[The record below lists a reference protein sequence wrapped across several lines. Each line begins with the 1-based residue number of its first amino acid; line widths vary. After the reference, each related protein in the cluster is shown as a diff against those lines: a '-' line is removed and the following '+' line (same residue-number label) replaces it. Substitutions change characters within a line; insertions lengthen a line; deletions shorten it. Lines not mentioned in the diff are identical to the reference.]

1 MFLASFEY
9 LNLKYMTQDEV
20 KAYCEIKEYWWTQIT
35 TTTQPK
41 ERVVI
46 TPNREVLKLLKNS
59 VAAGGGGL
67 DGRTVPTGRSAGP
80 VSIHTACH
88 NKWILELHKYMHHI
102 RHVRSWFTRTMGPST
117 NWYRD
122 LILNSMDTPSTP
134 MAPQLVICQNP
145 CSAASAEAAGPDP
158 H

>member
-59 VAAGGGGL
+59 VAAGGGAWWKNCTHREVC
-67 DGRTVPTGRSAGP
+67 RTSL
-80 VSIHTACH
+80 HTH
-88 NKWILELHKYMHHI
+88 
-102 RHVRSWFTRTMGPST
+102 
-117 NWYRD
+117 
-122 LILNSMDTPSTP
+122 SM
-134 MAPQLVICQNP
+134 PQ
-145 CSAASAEAAGPDP
+145 
-158 H
+158 

>member
-59 VAAGGGGL
+59 VAAAGGALMEELYPQGSL
-67 DGRTVPTGRSAGP
+67 QDQSPYTQHATINEFWN
-80 VSIHTACH
+80 SINTCI
-88 NKWILELHKYMHHI
+88 ILGM
-102 RHVRSWFTRTMGPST
+102 
-117 NWYRD
+117 
-122 LILNSMDTPSTP
+122 
-134 MAPQLVICQNP
+134 
-145 CSAASAEAAGPDP
+145 
-158 H
+158 